1 MSSSSISSMP
11 DSMPLLRENRAYGAI
26 NGSAETVRTIRFQV
40 LIWYIGKLDVVTG
53 SVPMTFRVTLFWNDL
68 NPEQEDILT
77 VDGTSTSS
85 INVWKMHGRQKAYES
100 EMKGI
105 PMDSAI
111 DVPPLSILNVATFE
125 IIGSPEVEMLRDNT
139 RLMRWTAMYRATV
152 VQDNL
157 TVEHFPH
164 DSHEIGLKLA
174 ILSHRSK
181 GRQWDRRIW
190 KLALATAD
198 DNQNSTRV
206 PHGLIVD
213 QVNIPDFE
221 YNKERGAEFQ
231 FCSLAH
237 GSFDPKGDQPDTYL
251 KVSVNVLRQ
260 SGYYDNNIV
269 PLLAL
274 LNVVAVSVLT
284 LEDREFFNRGLLT
297 MNIAF
302 VEIGIRMT
310 ADSHLPS
317 VGYEIRLQ
325 RILNEFFCV
334 LMFLVLEAMLVYV
347 MREYYGI
354 PQVFAKAVDW
364 ITGISALLHNLITVV
379 RYYDSQ
385 RQAHKRLH
393 FGWKTAKK
401 ERRS

>member
-1 MSSSSISSMP
+1 MA
-11 DSMPLLRENRAYGAI
+11 DSMPLVRENRSYGAI
-26 NGSAETVRTIRFQV
+26 HESADKTIRFQV

-53 SVPMTFRVTLFWNDL
+53 SVPMTFRVTLFWNDPK
-68 NPEQEDILT
+68 PEQDDVLT
-77 VDGTSTSS
+77 VDGTSNSC
-85 INVWKMHGRQKAYES
+85 INVWKMHGRQKAFES

-125 IIGSPEVEMLRDNT
+125 TIGSPEVEMLRDDT

-152 VQDNL
+152 LQDNL
-157 TVEHFPH
+157 TVKHFPH
-164 DSHEIGLKLA
+164 DSHEIALKLA
-174 ILSHRSK
+174 ILSNRSK
-181 GRQWDRRIW
+181 GSQWDRRIW

-198 DNQNSTRV
+198 DTQNSTRV

-213 QVNIPDFE
+213 QVNIPEFE
-221 YNKERGAEFQ
+221 FSKERGAEFQ

-237 GSFDPKGDQPDTYL
+237 GPFDPKGAEADMHL

-274 LNVVAVSVLT
+274 LNVVAVSVLA
-284 LEDREFFNRGLLT
+284 LEDTQFFERGLLT

-347 MREYYGI
+347 MREYFEI
-354 PQVFAKAVDW
+354 PQVFAKIVDW
-364 ITGISALLHNLITVV
+364 ITGISALLHNLYTVV
-379 RYYDSQ
+379 GYYDSQ
-385 RQAHKRLH
+385 RQARKRLH
-393 FGWKTAKK
+393 LGWKKTKK
-401 ERRS
+401 GA

>member
-1 MSSSSISSMP
+1 
-11 DSMPLLRENRAYGAI
+11 MPLLRENRSYGAT
-26 NGSAETVRTIRFQV
+26 NGNAETARTIRFQV

-53 SVPMTFRVTLFWNDL
+53 SVPMTFRVTLFWNDQK
-68 NPEQEDILT
+68 PEQDDLLT
-77 VDGTSTSS
+77 MDGSSVSS
-85 INVWKMHGRQKAYES
+85 INVWKMHGRQKAFES

-105 PMDSAI
+105 PMESAI

-125 IIGSPEVEMLRDNT
+125 TIGSPEVEMLREDT

-152 VQDNL
+152 IQENL

-174 ILSHRSK
+174 ILSHRNK
-181 GRQWDRRIW
+181 GSQWDRRIW

-213 QVNIPDFE
+213 QVNIPEFE
-221 YNKERGAEFQ
+221 FSKERGAEFH

-237 GSFDPKGDQPDTYL
+237 GSSDPKGVEADMYL
-251 KVSVNVLRQ
+251 QVSVNVLRQ

-284 LEDREFFNRGLLT
+284 LRDTEFFERGLLT

-334 LMFLVLEAMLVYV
+334 LMFLVLEGMVVYV
-347 MREYYGI
+347 MREYYEV
-354 PQVFAKAVDW
+354 PRHLALVVDW

-379 RYYDSQ
+379 KYYDSQ
-385 RQAHKRLH
+385 RQARKRLH
-393 FGWKTAKK
+393 FGWKKTKK
-401 ERRS
+401 GV

>member
-1 MSSSSISSMP
+1 MFLCIYLVLFESRVSLT
-11 DSMPLLRENRAYGAI
+11 LLG
-26 NGSAETVRTIRFQV
+26 G
-40 LIWYIGKLDVVTG
+40 LPK
-53 SVPMTFRVTLFWNDL
+53 
-68 NPEQEDILT
+68 
-77 VDGTSTSS
+77 
-85 INVWKMHGRQKAYES
+85 
-100 EMKGI
+100 
-105 PMDSAI
+105 SAI

-125 IIGSPEVEMLRDNT
+125 TIGSPEVEMLHDDT

-152 VQDNL
+152 IQENL
-157 TVEHFPH
+157 TVRDFPH

-198 DNQNSTRV
+198 DNQNSTRI

-213 QVNIPDFE
+213 QVNIPEFE
-221 YNKERGAEFQ
+221 FSKERGAEFQ

-237 GSFDPKGDQPDTYL
+237 GSFDPKGVEADMYL

-284 LEDREFFNRGLLT
+284 LEDTELFNRGLLT

-347 MREYYGI
+347 MRTYYEV
-354 PQVFAKAVDW
+354 PQVIAKIVDW

-385 RQAHKRLH
+385 RQARKRLH
-393 FGWKTAKK
+393 FGWKKTKK
-401 ERRS
+401 GV